1 MHAEMVE
8 EHQFVSLGGYE
19 IPVFSRW
26 SYTTADPYA
35 VTLSFRADRGQW
47 VEWCFARDL
56 LVAGL
61 NGPSGHGDVRIRPSV
76 SDDPDQLLMEL
87 ESPDGYAVVEFGREA
102 AARFVAS
109 THALVPLG
117 EESALVDVDGFIA
130 EITKV

>member
-1 MHAEMVE
+1 MDAEMVE
-8 EHQFVSLGGYE
+8 EHQFVSLDGYD

-35 VTLSFRADRGQW
+35 VTLSFRADRGSW

-61 NGPSGHGDVRIRPSV
+61 SGPAGEGDVRIRPDLSP
-76 SDDPDQLLMEL
+76 DPDQMLMEL

-109 THALVPLG
+109 THTLVPLG
-117 EESALVDVDGFIA
+117 AESAFVDVDGFIA
-130 EITKV
+130 AITKV